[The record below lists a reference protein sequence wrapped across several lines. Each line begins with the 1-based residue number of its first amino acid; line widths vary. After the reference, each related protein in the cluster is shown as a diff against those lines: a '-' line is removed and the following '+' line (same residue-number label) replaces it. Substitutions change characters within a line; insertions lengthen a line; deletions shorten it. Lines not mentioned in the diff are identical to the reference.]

1 MSESRILADQVAR
14 VHTGDP
20 WYGDPI
26 TKVLDGI
33 SARSAAAYPIRGAHS
48 IWELVLHL
56 TTWVKEV
63 NRRLESGVW
72 REPEDGD
79 WPSVPEPTEANWR
92 QSLERLDAAHTAL
105 EQTVK
110 RLSARQLAGQI
121 GVERDRALG
130 TGVTLR
136 ETIHGI
142 LQHDAYHLGQ
152 IALLKKA
159 SSPRA

>member
-1 MSESRILADQVAR
+1 MSESTTLADQVAK
-14 VHTGDP
+14 VHAGDP

-26 TKVLDGI
+26 TTVLKDVV
-33 SARSAAAYPIRGAHS
+33 ARDAAAHPIRGAHS

-63 NRRLESGVW
+63 ERRLESGVW

-79 WPSVPEPTEANWR
+79 WPAVPEPSEANWR
-92 QSLERLDAAHTAL
+92 QSLAQLDAAHAAL
-105 EQTVK
+105 EATVK
-110 RLSARQLAGQI
+110 ALSAKQLADQVGT
-121 GVERDRALG
+121 ERNRALG

-152 IALLKKA
+152 ISLLKKA
-159 SSPRA
+159 LR

>member
-1 MSESRILADQVAR
+1 MSESTILADQVAR
-14 VHTGDP
+14 VHAGDP

-26 TKVLDGI
+26 TKVLDDVT
-33 SARSAAAYPIRGAHS
+33 ARDAAAHPIRGAHS

-63 NRRLESGVW
+63 DRRLASGVW

-79 WPSVPEPTEANWR
+79 WPAVPDPSEANWR
-92 QSLERLDAAHTAL
+92 QSLERLDSAHAAL
-105 EQTVK
+105 EATVK
-110 RLSARQLAGQI
+110 QLSVKQLAGQV
-121 GVERDRALG
+121 GTERNRALG

-152 IALLKKA
+152 ISLLKKA
-159 SSPRA
+159 LR

>member
-1 MSESRILADQVAR
+1 MSESITLADQVSRIHA
-14 VHTGDP
+14 GDP

-26 TKVLDGI
+26 TKVLEGLN
-33 SARSAAAYPIRGAHS
+33 ARDAAAHPIRGAHS

-63 NRRLESGVW
+63 QRRLESGVW

-79 WPSVPEPTEANWR
+79 WPPVPDATENNWLAAVR
-92 QSLERLDAAHTAL
+92 QLEGAHATL
-105 EQTVK
+105 EATVK
-110 RLSARQLAGQI
+110 TLSAKQLGDQV
-121 GVERDRALG
+121 GTERNRALG

-152 IALLKKA
+152 ISLLKKA
-159 SSPRA
+159 LR